1 MGFRNTQEK
10 LENKSSVRIPNDQG
24 GPQTNLGSIWYHS
37 EPSEVS
43 FQKRENFLIFNSFNF
58 QQSLESWR
66 TVFLITST
74 IYFVGNTIFIIFL
87 QTDVQTWN
95 SYWEKS
101 QTSKKEKNENGNQ
114 G

>member
-1 MGFRNTQEK
+1 MQEK
-10 LENKSSVRIPNDQG
+10 LENKSSVRIANDQG
-24 GPQTNLGSIWYHS
+24 GPHTNLGSLWYHS
-37 EPSEVS
+37 EPSEVAY
-43 FQKRENFLIFNSFNF
+43 QKRENFLISNSFLNF

-101 QTSKKEKNENGNQ
+101 QTSKQKNENGNQ